1 MKRNISK
8 MLGEMLHKPSQ
19 NTKQIFNLQIHV
31 LKETRR
37 SIFDVQKRTEKKLLL
52 ITVSLF
58 AVEDESNL
66 NKLRYLLSINDGE
79 INL

>member
-1 MKRNISK
+1 
-8 MLGEMLHKPSQ
+8 MLHKPSQ

-52 ITVSLF
+52 ITVQHQF
-58 AVEDESNL
+58 I
-66 NKLRYLLSINDGE
+66 RC
-79 INL
+79 